1 MKLTALL
8 AQERREGIEQ
18 GREEGVKQGEERFAV
33 KMTIKML
40 KEGNSMEKIAK
51 FLELPLQKVREIAQQ
66 NNLIWT
72 SFILLLFD
80 EKKESPQAAY

>member
-18 GREEGVKQGEERFAV
+18 GREEGREEGVKQGEERFAV

-51 FLELPLQKVREIAQQ
+51 FLELPLQKVKEIAQQ
-66 NNLIWT
+66 NNLI
-72 SFILLLFD
+72 
-80 EKKESPQAAY
+80 

>member
-33 KMTIKML
+33 NMTIKML

-66 NNLIWT
+66 NNLI
-72 SFILLLFD
+72 
-80 EKKESPQAAY
+80 

>member
-18 GREEGVKQGEERFAV
+18 GREEGVKQGEERFVV

-66 NNLIWT
+66 NNLI
-72 SFILLLFD
+72 
-80 EKKESPQAAY
+80 

>member
-40 KEGNSMEKIAK
+40 KEGNSMEK
-51 FLELPLQKVREIAQQ
+51 
-66 NNLIWT
+66 
-72 SFILLLFD
+72 
-80 EKKESPQAAY
+80 

>member
-8 AQERREGIEQ
+8 AQERRE

-66 NNLIWT
+66 NNLI
-72 SFILLLFD
+72 
-80 EKKESPQAAY
+80 

>member
-33 KMTIKML
+33 KMTFKML

-66 NNLIWT
+66 NNLI
-72 SFILLLFD
+72 
-80 EKKESPQAAY
+80 

>member
-40 KEGNSMEKIAK
+40 KRRKQHGKNSQISEYY
-51 FLELPLQKVREIAQQ
+51 
-66 NNLIWT
+66 
-72 SFILLLFD
+72 LF
-80 EKKESPQAAY
+80 KK